1 MSRGKTLGLMF
12 QAAMLTASC
21 GGGGGDAGDTGGS
34 AGGNSVTMVE
44 LGRELFFD
52 TNLSSASNQA
62 CATCHDPANG
72 FADPRVTVNAPVSE
86 GSVGGSF
93 GDRNAPTAAYASYAP
108 AFGTVA
114 SADQTPETES
124 NYQGGQFL
132 DGRALDLVEQAKGP
146 FLNPVE
152 MNNASEAEV
161 VSKVQNAS
169 YAADFLAVFGADA
182 FSDTTT
188 AYHNIAT
195 AIAVF
200 EASAELNPFSSKF
213 DAYLAGQYTM
223 TASEQRGFDLFTD
236 PAGAKCANCH
246 TVGSTSEASLFSNYR
261 YYNIGT
267 PSNPQNPANIA
278 NSGFVDEG
286 LGGSVAIDPAHRVAE
301 RGKFKVPTLRNVELT
316 APYMH
321 NGVYATLEETVLH
334 YDIQVANLFITPEVD
349 DPNIAAEMNA
359 GTFVGLNL
367 TDQDRADLVN
377 FMLTLTDGY
386 F

>member
-1 MSRGKTLGLMF
+1 MTKWHSLSLIFLASLM
-12 QAAMLTASC
+12 TASC
-21 GGGGGDAGDTGGS
+21 GGGGGDTGTTSGGS
-34 AGGNSVTMVE
+34 TVTMVE
-44 LGRELFFD
+44 LGRKLFFD
-52 TNLSSASNQA
+52 TDLSSGSNQS
-62 CATCHDPANG
+62 CASCHDPANG

-86 GSVGGSF
+86 GSVGGAF
-93 GDRNAPTAAYASYAP
+93 GDRNAPTAAYASFAP
-108 AFGTVA
+108 SFGTVA
-114 SADQTPETES
+114 AGDQTPETNS
-124 NYQGGQFL
+124 KYQGGQFL

-152 MNNASEAEV
+152 MNLANAAEAV
-161 VSKVQNAS
+161 AIVQNAAYS
-169 YAADFLAVFGADA
+169 SDFIAIFGANA
-182 FSDTTT
+182 FTDTDT

-195 AIAVF
+195 AIAAF
-200 EASAELNPFSSKF
+200 EASDEVNPFSSKF
-213 DAYLAGQYTM
+213 DAFLQGSYTF
-223 TASEQRGFDLFTD
+223 TASEQRGFVLFQDATK
-236 PAGAKCANCH
+236 AKCANCH
-246 TVGSTSEASLFSNYR
+246 TLGSTPEESLFTNFR

-278 NSGFVDEG
+278 NSSFVDEG
-286 LGGSVAIDPAHRVAE
+286 LGASAAIDAADQAAE

-321 NGVYATLEETVLH
+321 NGVYATLEEVVLH

-367 TDQDRADLVN
+367 TDQERADLVN

-386 F
+386 L